1 MTVILNPYLTFRDT
15 ARAAMEHYQ
24 SVFGGDLVINTY
36 ADMPAMET
44 EAAEADKVMH
54 SMLTGENGLVLMAG
68 DLPNGTEFTPFN
80 GSISLSGDDDAVLRG
95 FFEKLSAG
103 GEITM
108 PLEIA
113 PWGDAFGQLTDKFGI
128 NWMVNIVASQ
138 S

>member
-68 DLPNGTEFTPFN
+68 DLPNGTDFTPFN